1 MLDSSPWYVRTRLK
15 TRQLLLVVALA
26 EEGNIHRAAASL
38 NLTQPA
44 ASKLLRELEEML
56 GAVLFE
62 RLPRGMRPT
71 LYGDALIRHARAVL
85 GSLDQAQEEL
95 AALKAGRLGHVAV
108 GAITSPGVRVLPAA
122 VAAVKRTH
130 ANMRISVEIDASNV
144 LLEHLAQ
151 EKLDVVLGRLSA
163 EHDNLQ
169 LRYAPLTGEP
179 VCAVVRPGHPLLEAA
194 RESMDDSADKGARE
208 GAHKRT
214 PDAAHA
220 RAHAPLTLADVARAT
235 WVVPPVGS
243 VLRHRFELMFQRASL
258 APPSNVVETPALLF
272 ITRVLEQS
280 DMIAVLTEDV
290 AHYYAAHGMVA
301 VLPLP
306 MDCQMDDFGIITR
319 ADRLLSPAASVMI
332 DALRAVSAEIYGV
345 GPGIDQDRGTG

>member
-1 MLDSSPWYVRTRLK
+1 MLDASPWYVRTRLK

-26 EEGNIHRAAASL
+26 EEGNIHRAAAAL
-38 NLTQPA
+38 NMTQPA
-44 ASKLLRELEEML
+44 ASKLLRELEDML

-62 RLPRGMRPT
+62 RMPRGMRPT

-95 AALKAGRLGHVAV
+95 GALKAGRLGHVAV

-130 ANMRISVEIDASNV
+130 ANLRVSVEIDASNV

-151 EKLDVVLGRLSA
+151 DKLDVVLGRLSA
-163 EHDNLQ
+163 EHDKLQ
-169 LRYAPLTGEP
+169 LRYEPLAGEP
-179 VCAVVRPGHPLLEAA
+179 VCAVVRPGHPMLGGAQ
-194 RESMDDSADKGARE
+194 SAVE
-208 GAHKRT
+208 
-214 PDAAHA
+214 PSA
-220 RAHAPLTLADVARAT
+220 RAPLVLADVARAT

-301 VLPLP
+301 ILPLP

-319 ADRLLSPAASVMI
+319 ADRLHTPAASVMI
-332 DALRAVSAEIYGV
+332 EALREVSARIYGT
-345 GPGIDQDRGTG
+345 QRNATQRAR

>member
-1 MLDSSPWYVRTRLK
+1 MLDTSPWYVRTRLK

-26 EEGNIHRAAASL
+26 EEGNIHRAAAAL
-38 NLTQPA
+38 NMTQPA

-56 GAVLFE
+56 GAMLFE

-95 AALKAGRLGHVAV
+95 SALKAGRLGHVAV

-122 VAAVKRTH
+122 VAAVKHAH
-130 ANMRISVEIDASNV
+130 ANMRVSVQIDASNA

-151 EKLDVVLGRLSA
+151 DKLDVVLGRLSA
-163 EHDNLQ
+163 EHDKLQ
-169 LRYAPLTGEP
+169 LRYEPLTGEP
-179 VCAVVRPGHPLLEAA
+179 VCAVVRPGHPLLE
-194 RESMDDSADKGARE
+194 R
-208 GAHKRT
+208 AHSPLSGGT
-214 PDAAHA
+214 PDEAQA
-220 RAHAPLTLADVARAT
+220 RTTTHAPLALADVARAA

-290 AHYYAAHGMVA
+290 ARYYATHGMVA

-319 ADRLLSPAASVMI
+319 ADRLLSPAAQIMI
-332 DALRAVSAEIYGV
+332 DVLREVSAEIYGV
-345 GPGIDQDRGTG
+345 RGLA

>member
-1 MLDSSPWYVRTRLK
+1 MLDTSPWYVRTRLK

-26 EEGNIHRAAASL
+26 EEGNIHRAAAAL
-38 NLTQPA
+38 NMTQPA
-44 ASKLLRELEEML
+44 ASKLLRELEDML

-62 RLPRGMRPT
+62 RMPRGMRPT

-95 AALKAGRLGHVAV
+95 SALKAGRLGHVAV

-130 ANMRISVEIDASNV
+130 ANLRVSVEIDASNV

-151 EKLDVVLGRLSA
+151 DKLDVVLGRLSA
-163 EHDNLQ
+163 EHDKLQ
-169 LRYAPLTGEP
+169 LRYEPLAGEP
-179 VCAVVRPGHPLLEAA
+179 VCAVVRPGHPMLGQAADEARPIA
-194 RESMDDSADKGARE
+194 
-208 GAHKRT
+208 
-214 PDAAHA
+214 
-220 RAHAPLTLADVARAT
+220 LADIARAT
-235 WVVPPVGS
+235 WVVPPVGN

-301 VLPLP
+301 ILPVP

-319 ADRLLSPAASVMI
+319 ADRLFTPAASVMI
-332 DALRAVSAEIYGV
+332 EALRQVSADIYGAHRRE
-345 GPGIDQDRGTG
+345 PGAR